1 VPVGNAFIVIVS
13 LDSGTTM
20 TSENARLVNCAALA
34 AVILNLVGDV
44 TVGAAKR
51 PSLEIVPALVDQFT
65 AVLLVEVSVAVNCC
79 LPPETTVNV
88 AGMTLTRT
96 FPLLEWFDGLGA
108 A

>member
-1 VPVGNAFIVIVS
+1 
-13 LDSGTTM
+13 M
-20 TSENARLVNCAALA
+20 TSENARLVDWAALA

-51 PSLEIVPALVDQFT
+51 PSLEIVPALADQVT
-65 AVLLVEVSVAVNCC
+65 AVLLVEVNVAVNCC

-88 AGMTLTRT
+88 VGMTLTRT
-96 FPLLEWFDGLGA
+96 FAPLDWFEGLGA